1 MYWILLPCHPPY
13 WVRIFF
19 FHLIFVKAKSG
30 LMDEYE
36 VSKETVGSCGYSKR
50 EWCDKR
56 YRGMKYYGVF
66 EGIRIRFVLGKHK
79 GQCRN
84 REIVVVGEWK
94 MVVTGDGVVRTE
106 LQWHSG
112 GPRTKDMELFLK
124 ASAMWQSEEEISPG
138 WNSIFQ
144 KILKSRAIILFLLSQ
159 KQVQIERWRTLA
171 KIIQFVNGRAG
182 LWTHI
187 FVAQKSTFIYNP

>member
-1 MYWILLPCHPPY
+1 M
-13 WVRIFF
+13 V
-19 FHLIFVKAKSG
+19 
-30 LMDEYE
+30 DEYE

-171 KIIQFVNGRAG
+171 KIIHLEIKGADLKNWGMWKKPDSSLLPERIQLIWFHLCHFFKKN
-182 LWTHI
+182 LLT
-187 FVAQKSTFIYNP
+187 NL

>member
-1 MYWILLPCHPPY
+1 M
-13 WVRIFF
+13 
-19 FHLIFVKAKSG
+19 
-30 LMDEYE
+30 
-36 VSKETVGSCGYSKR
+36 GSCGYSKR
-50 EWCDKR
+50 EWYDKR

-66 EGIRIRFVLGKHK
+66 EGIRIRFVLWKHK

-94 MVVTGDGVVRTE
+94 MVVTGDGVVRIK

-112 GPRTKDMELFLK
+112 GPRTKEHGTFLK
-124 ASAMWQSEEEISPG
+124 SSVMRQREGEISPG

-144 KILKSRAIILFLLSQ
+144 KILKSRAIILFLLNQ

-171 KIIQFVNGRAG
+171 KIMQFVNGRAE

-187 FVAQKSTFIYNP
+187 FVA